1 MIGLEH
7 HSVGN
12 GIVACVLCF
21 LCRLRCVLCVGC
33 VVCCVLCVGCV
44 GESGLCPIVPW
55 RTVTLLIQWMHPSM
69 IFGASTS
76 ADEEAPRSL

>member
-21 LCRLRCVLCVGC
+21 LCRLR
-33 VVCCVLCVGCV
+33 CVLCVGCV